1 MGSQAES
8 ISDMRTYMN
17 TLGIIQS
24 FDVEI
29 PEEVKYCPYNGSYE
43 QMIHKAM
50 NDKNIPIVRSLIWYR
65 DAMNKREKKIK
76 EFQML
81 LQN

>member
-1 MGSQAES
+1 MKPESES
-8 ISDMRTYMN
+8 ISDMLTHMN
-17 TLGIIQS
+17 TMEIVES
-24 FDVEI
+24 FDVQI

-50 NDKNIPIVRSLIWYR
+50 NDRNIPVVRSLIWYR
-65 DAMNKREKKIK
+65 DAMNEREKKIK

>member
-1 MGSQAES
+1 MELEAES
-8 ISDMRTYMN
+8 ISDMITHMN
-17 TLGIIQS
+17 IMEIIES
-24 FDVEI
+24 FDVKI
-29 PEEVKYCPYNGSYE
+29 PEEVKYCPYTGSYE

-50 NDKNIPIVRSLIWYR
+50 DDRNISVVRSLIWYR
-65 DAMNKREKKIK
+65 DAMNEREKKIK

>member
-1 MGSQAES
+1 MKPEAES
-8 ISDMRTYMN
+8 ISDMLTHMN
-17 TLGIIQS
+17 IMEIVES
-24 FDVEI
+24 FDVQI

-50 NDKNIPIVRSLIWYR
+50 NE
-65 DAMNKREKKIK
+65 REKKIK